1 MRRRELVGLL
11 GAAAFA
17 SPVTLRAQHSG
28 MPVIGFLDSSALT
41 APKLTAFYEGLKTEG
56 FVRNQNVALEYHSAE
71 GDYSRLPKLAIDLVN
86 RKVTMIAS
94 AGIPAALAAAA
105 ATITIPIIIAVGS
118 DPVQLG
124 LMNNPNRPGGNITG
138 VANMAADREQK
149 RLELLHDLMPTATIF
164 ALLVNPTNP
173 NAEQQM
179 RKTMAAAQKM
189 GLKLNVVQAS
199 AETDFD
205 MAFATLKDLRA
216 SGLAI
221 SDDEL
226 FVSRSA
232 KLADLAVLRA
242 VPAIFQHREFV
253 AAGGL
258 MGYGS
263 NFTETYHQVGVYSA
277 LVLKGAK
284 TADLP
289 VYQSMQAQ
297 FFINLKVAKSLGL
310 TFPLTLLSRAGQ
322 VIE

>member
-17 SPVTLRAQHSG
+17 WPVTLRAQHSG

-41 APKLTAFYEGLKTEG
+41 APKLTAFYEGLKIEG
-56 FVRNQNVALEYHSAE
+56 FVKNQNVALEYHSAG

-86 RKVTMIAS
+86 RKVTVIAS
-94 AGIPAALAAAA
+94 AGIPAAMAAAA
-105 ATITIPIIIAVGS
+105 ATSTIPIIIAVGS

-124 LMNNPNRPGGNITG
+124 LMKNLNRPGGNITG

-149 RLELLHDLMPTATIF
+149 RLELLHDLMPTATVF

-173 NAEQQM
+173 NAEQQT
-179 RKTMAAAQKM
+179 RDTMAAAQKM
-189 GLKLNVVQAS
+189 GLQLNVVQAS
-199 AETDFD
+199 AETEFD
-205 MAFATLKDLRA
+205 TAFAALKNLRV

-242 VPAIFQHREFV
+242 MPAIFQHREFV

-258 MGYGS
+258 MSYGS

-289 VYQSMQAQ
+289 VYQSMQVQ
-297 FFINLKVAKSLGL
+297 FIINLKVAKSLGL
-310 TFPLTLLSRAGQ
+310 TFPLTLLSRADQ